1 MLFKK
6 IVCLNRKWT
15 LILVYP
21 PFWLC
26 TRKEIRNAFASKK
39 TNENNQVCI
48 DFLVF
53 LSILTFSQ
61 FNSIFESEMYP

>member
-26 TRKEIRNAFASKK
+26 TRKEIRIAFVSKK
-39 TNENNQVCI
+39 NQMKITRFV
-48 DFLVF
+48 L
-53 LSILTFSQ
+53 
-61 FNSIFESEMYP
+61 IF